1 MEMIVKGM
9 KGNPNAKYV
18 HLDIEEVIAFQIVS

>member
-1 MEMIVKGM
+1 MEMIAKDM
-9 KGNPNAKYV
+9 KGNPNVKYV